1 MSEMTGNDK
10 TILDTRSEIGTFTD
24 CLTAPGITGAFDDYQ
39 YCVAN
44 GRKVLLG
51 SRDENVAEGST
62 GITGAL
68 AVEGPVNTVFVSR
81 DKRHHR
87 SVYTWE
93 QLRAYLQEGGQI
105 GSVRTPGIKIWF
117 VNSGRSARRE
127 PDLIFVLRASVP
139 LSQA

>member
-1 MSEMTGNDK
+1 MGEMIGNDK
-10 TILDTRSEIGTFTD
+10 TILDTRLAIGTFTD
-24 CLTAPGITGAFDDYQ
+24 CLTVPGITGAFDDYQ

-44 GRKVLLG
+44 GRKILLG
-51 SRDENVAEGST
+51 SRDENVSEGSA
-62 GITGAL
+62 GIAGAS
-68 AVEGPVNTVFVSR
+68 ATEGSVNTVYVSR

-93 QLRAYLQEGGQI
+93 ELRAYLQEGGFI

-127 PDLIFVLRASVP
+127 PDLIFVLRSSTAP
-139 LSQA
+139 LS